1 MEEINHIKV
10 GKMPRDSKYHQ
21 GYFHPRN
28 PEKYIGNPQNIVYRS
43 SWELKF
49 MQWCDRS
56 PNILKYGSEEFCIP
70 YYNPV
75 KQKVCRYFPDF
86 IIEVLESNGKTQK
99 YVIEIK
105 PKNQTVPPIQGK
117 KKSKTYINEVN
128 TYTINQSK
136 WRSIQEWCEDR
147 LIKFR
152 VITEQELGIK

>member
-1 MEEINHIKV
+1 
-10 GKMPRDSKYHQ
+10 MPRDSKYHQ
-21 GYFHPRN
+21 VHFHPRN
-28 PEKYIGNPQNIVYRS
+28 PEKYIGDCGNIVYRS

-56 PNILKYGSEEFCIP
+56 PNILRYGSEEFCVP

-86 IIEVLESNGKTQK
+86 IIEVLEDNKTKK

-105 PKNQTVPPIQGK
+105 PKKQTIPPVKGNKQT
-117 KKSKTYINEVN
+117 KTFIHEVN
-128 TYTINQSK
+128 TYVVNQAK
-136 WRSIQEWCEDR
+136 WTAIQEWCADR
-147 LIKFR
+147 MLEFK